1 MKSRPKSHIASNY
14 FILAIAFLIIVTFSL
29 GYLLLQGS
37 SNALI
42 TLMQTRML
50 DISNTAAAM
59 LDGDVLRTVSPKDKG
74 TEGYETIMRTLTY
87 FQDSIDLN
95 YIYCIRD
102 MGDGTFTFGL
112 DPTVEDPGEFGSPIV
127 YTEALHQASLGTPS
141 ADDTFYSDA
150 WGSFYSAYSPVFD
163 SQGKVAGIVA
173 VDFSAQWYEE
183 QLRNLTTTT
192 LIVALLSLLAGAA
205 IVYMIIAR
213 TRRHIDTV
221 HNQLNDMTDSLMKE
235 MGQDPASQF
244 DENSRDSHD
253 INSLN
258 HKIQFIQNELRT
270 RLAHV
275 HGQAYADGLTGI
287 PNRAAYLS
295 EISRLEEQIQAGE
308 ADFAVG
314 VFDLNGLKQI
324 NDEKGHECGDEA
336 IRTAADLLS
345 DLYGSEHVY
354 RIGGDEFTVIFHTVR
369 QDKIL
374 DSFMRLEKRIED
386 ANHQG
391 GFPFHLA
398 VSKGYAIHQSG
409 ESYEETFKR
418 ADQMM
423 YDDKAAYYRTKGDRR
438 RSPR

>member
-150 WGSFYSAYSPVFD
+150 WGLLLQRLQP
-163 SQGKVAGIVA
+163 GI
-173 VDFSAQWYEE
+173 
-183 QLRNLTTTT
+183 
-192 LIVALLSLLAGAA
+192 
-205 IVYMIIAR
+205 
-213 TRRHIDTV
+213 
-221 HNQLNDMTDSLMKE
+221 
-235 MGQDPASQF
+235 
-244 DENSRDSHD
+244 
-253 INSLN
+253 
-258 HKIQFIQNELRT
+258 
-270 RLAHV
+270 
-275 HGQAYADGLTGI
+275 
-287 PNRAAYLS
+287 
-295 EISRLEEQIQAGE
+295 
-308 ADFAVG
+308 
-314 VFDLNGLKQI
+314 
-324 NDEKGHECGDEA
+324 
-336 IRTAADLLS
+336 
-345 DLYGSEHVY
+345 
-354 RIGGDEFTVIFHTVR
+354 
-369 QDKIL
+369 
-374 DSFMRLEKRIED
+374 
-386 ANHQG
+386 
-391 GFPFHLA
+391 
-398 VSKGYAIHQSG
+398 
-409 ESYEETFKR
+409 
-418 ADQMM
+418 
-423 YDDKAAYYRTKGDRR
+423 
-438 RSPR
+438 